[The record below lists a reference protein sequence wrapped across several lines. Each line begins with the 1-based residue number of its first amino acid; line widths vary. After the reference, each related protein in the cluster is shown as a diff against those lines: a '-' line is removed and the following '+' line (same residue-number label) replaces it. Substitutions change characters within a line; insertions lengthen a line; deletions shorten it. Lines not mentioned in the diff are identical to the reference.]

1 MARGK
6 YVQWCEPES
15 LLLIEGWARDG
26 LTNEQIAHNI
36 GVNIDTLFEWRK
48 RFPEISEALKNGR
61 EVADRT
67 VENALYKKATGYEY
81 EEVTEELRFD
91 KATGEK
97 RMVVTKRVKK
107 IVPPDTV
114 AQIFW
119 LKNRKPG
126 EWRDKRDVEM
136 TGSAA
141 VQIIDDIPKDVTD
154 DPAE

>member
-1 MARGK
+1 M
-6 YVQWCEPES
+6 QWCEPES
-15 LLLIEGWARDG
+15 LLLIEGWARNG
-26 LTNEQIAHNI
+26 LTEEQIAHNMGI
-36 GVNIDTLFEWRK
+36 NVKTLWEWK
-48 RFPEISEALKNGR
+48 TRFDPISNALKNGR
-61 EVADRT
+61 EVADLA

-81 EEVTEELRFD
+81 EETTEELRFD
-91 KATGEK
+91 KTTGEK

-107 IVPPDTV
+107 TVPPDTV

-126 EWRDKRDVEM
+126 DWRDKRDVEM

-141 VQIIDDIPKDVTD
+141 VQIIDDIPKGVTD

>member
-107 IVPPDTV
+107 TVPPDTA

>member
-1 MARGK
+1 M
-6 YVQWCEPES
+6 QWCEPES
-15 LLLIEGWARDG
+15 LLLIEGWARNG
-26 LTNEQIAHNI
+26 LTEEQIAHNM
-36 GVNIDTLFEWRK
+36 GVAYSTLKVWK
-48 RFPEISEALKNGR
+48 DSYPAISAALKNGK
-61 EVADRT
+61 EVADLA

-81 EEVTEELRFD
+81 EETTEELRFD

-107 IVPPDTV
+107 TVPPDTV

-126 EWRDKRDVEM
+126 DWRDKRDVEM

-141 VQIIDDIPKDVTD
+141 VQIIDDIPKEVTD

>member
-61 EVADRT
+61 EVADRA

-81 EEVTEELRFD
+81 EETTEELRFD

-107 IVPPDTV
+107 TVPPDTV

>member
-107 IVPPDTV
+107 TVPPDTV

>member
-61 EVADRT
+61 EVADRA

-81 EEVTEELRFD
+81 EETTEELRFD

-107 IVPPDTV
+107 TVPPDTV

-126 EWRDKRDVEM
+126 DWRDKRDVEM

>member
-1 MARGK
+1 M
-6 YVQWCEPES
+6 QWCEPES

-107 IVPPDTV
+107 TVPPDTA